1 VKRLLVR
8 PVVTVGGHVEGK
20 LAPGASSLRWSFVK
34 GPVVLVVEGSS
45 GDPKGH
51 FGSES

>member
-1 VKRLLVR
+1 M
-8 PVVTVGGHVEGK
+8 EGK
-20 LAPGASSLRWSFVK
+20 LVLGAISLRWSFVK

-51 FGSES
+51 SGLKS

>member
-1 VKRLLVR
+1 M
-8 PVVTVGGHVEGK
+8 VTVGGHMEGK
-20 LAPGASSLRWSFVK
+20 LAHGASSLRWNFVK

-51 FGSES
+51 SG